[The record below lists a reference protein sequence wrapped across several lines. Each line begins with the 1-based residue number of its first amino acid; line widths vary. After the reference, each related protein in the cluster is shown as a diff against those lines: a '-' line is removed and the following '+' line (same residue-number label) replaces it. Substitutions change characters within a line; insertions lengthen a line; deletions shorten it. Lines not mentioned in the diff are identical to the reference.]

1 MIILKQLLGA
11 SKAWLWKVVL
21 VLVALAGYRKQIQ
34 ETEKQ
39 SHAAAAAEADKDSI
53 LETVDVIKEVHEVRD
68 VVSGLSDSGVNDQ
81 LHDNGWTRDDD
92 QGHS

>member
-1 MIILKQLLGA
+1 MVILKQLLGA
-11 SKAWLWKVVL
+11 SKAWLWAGIL

-39 SHAAAAAEADKDSI
+39 SHAAANAEAEKDSI

-68 VVSGLSDSGVNDQ
+68 AVGDLSDRGVDKQ

-92 QGHS
+92 SNA